1 MASAMSSDASDVL
14 SDVLSTVSSARNYD
28 EEWFDKNEDELLIEA
43 AELGLDRELDFNFED
58 WVEDKFFRLFPEGE

>member
-1 MASAMSSDASDVL
+1 ML
-14 SDVLSTVSSARNYD
+14 EF

-58 WVEDKFFRLFPEGE
+58 WAEDKFFRLFPEGE